1 MKVEAKLKSMGIVL
15 NAPPSPDFSFVG
27 CRQVGN
33 LVWVSGHGP
42 RRPDGTWVSGR
53 LGEDI
58 SVTDA
63 QAAAKLVAINML
75 QTLKAH
81 IGDLDRV
88 KQVVKL
94 LCLVNSTPDF
104 RQQPLV
110 ANGASDFL
118 YEVFGEAGRH
128 TRSSVGITSVF
139 ENIPIEIEMIVE
151 VRPARR
157 SPTARSARA
166 TGTSAKRGRTAGQT
180 KKRAV

>member
-1 MKVEAKLKSMGIVL
+1 MKVEAKLKAMGIEL
-15 NAPPSPDFSFVG
+15 QAPPEPDFSFVG
-27 CRQVGN
+27 CRQVGSM
-33 LVWVSGHGP
+33 VWVSGHGP

-53 LGEDI
+53 LGESI
-58 SVTDA
+58 SVPEA
-63 QAAAKLVAINML
+63 QKAARLVAVNLL

-88 KQVVKL
+88 KQIVKL

-118 YEVFGEAGRH
+118 FEVFGEAGRH

-139 ENIPIEIEMIVE
+139 ANIPIEIEMIVE

-157 SPTARSARA
+157 TGARSAGA
-166 TGTSAKRGRTAGQT
+166 TRKRGPRRSAGSSRQGG
-180 KKRAV
+180 

>member
-1 MKVEAKLKSMGIVL
+1 MKIEAKLKKMGIEL
-15 NAPPSPDFSFVG
+15 KPSPKPAFSFIG

-42 RRPDGTWVSGR
+42 RRADGTWVSGR
-53 LGEDI
+53 LGEGI
-58 SVTDA
+58 SIPAA
-63 QAAAKLVAINML
+63 QDAAKLVAINML
-75 QTLKAH
+75 QTLKGH

-88 KQVVKL
+88 KQIVKL

-118 YEVFGEAGRH
+118 HEVFGEAGRH
-128 TRSSVGITSVF
+128 ARSSVGITSVF

-151 VRPARR
+151 VTPVRRAPSATARLRR
-157 SPTARSARA
+157 SAAAASKK
-166 TGTSAKRGRTAGQT
+166 TSRRTA
-180 KKRAV
+180 

>member
-1 MKVEAKLKSMGIVL
+1 MKVEAKLKGMGIKL
-15 NAPPSPDFSFVG
+15 ERPPSPDFSFVG

-53 LGEDI
+53 LGESI
-58 SVTDA
+58 SVPDA
-63 QAAAKLVAINML
+63 QAAARLVAINML

-151 VRPARR
+151 VTRGRASIPAVKK
-157 SPTARSARA
+157 TALSTKKGRSAAR
-166 TGTSAKRGRTAGQT
+166 
-180 KKRAV
+180 

>member
-1 MKVEAKLKSMGIVL
+1 MKIEAKLRSMGIEL
-15 NAPPSPDFSFVG
+15 KAPPEPEFSFIG

-33 LVWVSGHGP
+33 LVWLSGHGP

-53 LGEDI
+53 LGESI
-58 SVTDA
+58 SIPEA
-63 QAAAKLVAINML
+63 QAAARLVAVNML

-88 KQVVKL
+88 RQVVKL

-118 YEVFGEAGRH
+118 YAVFGEAGRH

-139 ENIPIEIEMIVE
+139 ANIPIEIEMIVE
-151 VRPARR
+151 VRPR
-157 SPTARSARA
+157 SRERGSKTPRA
-166 TGTSAKRGRTAGQT
+166 AGQR
-180 KKRAV
+180 RARV

>member
-1 MKVEAKLKSMGIVL
+1 MKIEAKLKKMGIVL
-15 NAPPSPDFSFVG
+15 VAPPEPEFSFIG
-27 CRQVGN
+27 CRQVGS
-33 LVWVSGHGP
+33 LVWVAGHGP
-42 RRPDGTWVSGR
+42 RRADGTWVSGR
-53 LGEDI
+53 LGESI
-58 SVTDA
+58 TVPEA
-63 QAAAKLVAINML
+63 QAAARLVAVNML
-75 QTLKAH
+75 ATLKAH

-128 TRSSVGITSVF
+128 ARSSVGITSVF

-157 SPTARSARA
+157 LAAKAR
-166 TGTSAKRGRTAGQT
+166 
-180 KKRAV
+180 

>member
-1 MKVEAKLKSMGIVL
+1 MTIEQKLREMGIELV
-15 NAPPSPDFSFVG
+15 APPAPDFSFVG

-42 RRPDGTWVSGR
+42 RRPDGSWVSGR
-53 LGEDI
+53 LGESI
-58 SVTDA
+58 SVPDA
-63 QAAAKLVAINML
+63 QAAARLVAVNML

-88 KQVVKL
+88 KQIVKL

-118 YEVFGEAGRH
+118 YEVFGEPGRH

-151 VRPARR
+151 VRPVRR
-157 SPTARSARA
+157 AQ
-166 TGTSAKRGRTAGQT
+166 GKGR
-180 KKRAV
+180 

>member
-1 MKVEAKLKSMGIVL
+1 MRTEAKLKGMGIEL
-15 NAPPSPDFSFVG
+15 QAPPEPDFSFVG

-42 RRPDGTWVSGR
+42 RRADGSWVSGR
-53 LGEDI
+53 LGESI
-58 SVTDA
+58 SIPEA
-63 QAAAKLVAINML
+63 QEAAKLVAVNML

-88 KQVVKL
+88 KQIVKL

-157 SPTARSARA
+157 AKAGMR
-166 TGTSAKRGRTAGQT
+166 AKR
-180 KKRAV
+180 